1 MKSIYVIGCGNL
13 GATIANDLSRRRK
26 DVVVV
31 DSDRSSFALL
41 SEDFGGQQEVADAND
56 LDELRSLGIEEAT
69 EVFVTTGNDN
79 LSLFL
84 ALSCAKIFHIPY
96 VYVRLDDPTLGI
108 LVQNEENIKAVYP
121 FRLTRDRLSQL
132 IYTSAGG
139 DEE

>member
-13 GATIANDLSRRRK
+13 GASVANDLSLRRK
-26 DVVVV
+26 DVVVI

-56 LDELRSLGIEEAT
+56 LDELRALGIQEAT
-69 EVFVTTGNDN
+69 EVFITTGNDN

-84 ALSCAKIFHIPY
+84 ALACANIFKIPY

-108 LVQNEENIKAVYP
+108 LVQNEETIKAVYP
-121 FRLTRDRLSQL
+121 FRLTRDRLSDL
-132 IYTSAGG
+132 IRSTLKE
-139 DEE
+139 DQQ

>member
-13 GATIANDLSRRRK
+13 GASVANDLSLRRK
-26 DVVVV
+26 DVVVI

-56 LDELRSLGIEEAT
+56 LDELRALGIQEAT
-69 EVFVTTGNDN
+69 EVFITTGNDN

-84 ALSCAKIFHIPY
+84 ALACANIFQIPY

-108 LVQNEENIKAVYP
+108 LVQNEETIKAVYP
-121 FRLTRDRLSQL
+121 FRLTRDRLSDL
-132 IYTSAGG
+132 IRSTLKE
-139 DEE
+139 DQQ